1 VASDPKEVREL
12 GLAAAKRALRARDP
26 VRRNL
31 LTELAK
37 NYLKRS
43 VELERRLAL
52 MAWPHRSDSRIDAS
66 LHLRVDA
73 PPETDRSGVELL
85 ANANRLVAEGERIVD
100 GWRDLIERRAQ
111 EGQDTT
117 IARDLLRT
125 LNQTLEEHRRS
136 RDGIKRTI
144 AEWHYSAPQL
154 GAWHFARWASMSS
167 RRKGEITA
175 AEIDRGW
182 PHQVAIGADV
192 VRSISTEIDV
202 AKVELGAAPRGHS
215 VFHGDTWYTV
225 VCFADPVNAERFR
238 LRFGGEAFDLSDR
251 GRGTNWARWKRGP
264 KASPPP

>member
-1 VASDPKEVREL
+1 
-12 GLAAAKRALRARDP
+12 
-26 VRRNL
+26 
-31 LTELAK
+31 
-37 NYLKRS
+37 
-43 VELERRLAL
+43 

-66 LHLRVDA
+66 LHPRVDA

-136 RDGIKRTI
+136 RDEIKRTI
-144 AEWHYSAPQL
+144 AERHHSAPQL